1 MVLLGGTISH
11 ILSNVLLSR
20 HTGPKKEEPGETC
33 CVELNTGSA
42 EIKGQPQDADEDDT
56 SEENAEPVG
65 VSVPRAVADDTHVE
79 ENPEWEMGIRRSSTA
94 K

>member
-1 MVLLGGTISH
+1 MYV
-11 ILSNVLLSR
+11 SR
-20 HTGPKKEEPGETC
+20 
-33 CVELNTGSA
+33 NTGSA

-94 K
+94 KVRCSGTMLGSPIFRMSLRGEKRPAYLEL